1 MAQNMW
7 AESVSFLRYLRGLL
21 AGSQVCEW
29 FSLLRLGQ
37 YRAHPQ
43 DWNSAQACE
52 CLLVASGRF
61 IFGISEFLRSRRTL
75 CTLLSWSH
83 YAEYHAIYLRSAQN
97 ISSALESDNKH
108 WLFVRI
114 ENVIQIPSAIHILNG
129 LNKVNVLVEDR
140 KLGNSWCGKA
150 LLDLMWWWS
159 GDLLQ

>member
-1 MAQNMW
+1 MNGLAFYDWDNTELIRRIEIQPKHV
-7 AESVSFLRYLRGLL
+7 SVS
-21 AGSQVCEW
+21 SV
-29 FSLLRLGQ
+29 
-37 YRAHPQ
+37 
-43 DWNSAQACE
+43 
-52 CLLVASGRF
+52 VASGRF

-83 YAEYHAIYLRSAQN
+83 CAEYHDIYLRSAQN

-140 KLGNSWCGKA
+140 KLGNS
-150 LLDLMWWWS
+150 
-159 GDLLQ
+159 